1 MFSDIAGIM
10 IFGIPL
16 IGYGGTL
23 TLLCLL
29 VTASI
34 STMNKRKIR
43 IIPMKWHPRMAYVT
57 VALGLIHGF
66 LGFSLLFGL

>member
-1 MFSDIAGIM
+1 MFSDIAGMM
-10 IFGIPL
+10 IFGLPL
-16 IGYGGTL
+16 IAYGGIL
-23 TLLCLL
+23 TLLCVL

-57 VALGLIHGF
+57 VILGLIHGF
-66 LGFSLLFGL
+66 LGLSILLGL